1 MFNFRTP
8 EPHISKF
15 LLLKKKE
22 TINFN
27 ICSLQIKSKKIG
39 RIERMSEL
47 DLENELI
54 AAGQDEETA
63 FYKVS
68 RSKKTLT

>member
-1 MFNFRTP
+1 
-8 EPHISKF
+8 
-15 LLLKKKE
+15 
-22 TINFN
+22 
-27 ICSLQIKSKKIG
+27 
-39 RIERMSEL
+39 MSEV

-68 RSKKTLT
+68 RSKKYSHEADLVKPIVLSSVTNSFDINP